1 MTDWLGSLAGCAGVT
16 LHLVQGWFLKANAK
30 FRASLTTRDAAL
42 LVTYYI
48 STSPEKQLSSIK
60 AEGSVRGRQA
70 IPLMN
75 GRFLLWAPIVR
86 KHKRFTLLQK
96 QIRSVASAPSALSL
110 GPRAEHGLYAEE
122 RWGRRGRR
130 SLCSCCL
137 QRSLAP
143 VKVGAGEE
151 QKKDVSHVQTD
162 LNIECHFF
170 CLQSLVNAFC
180 SPDTPHL
187 VPVLLHSDFTSIDER
202 PSSVLDT
209 LSSHLSVLSQ
219 WHTYCSLLKN
229 GHYLMSLYRP

>member
-1 MTDWLGSLAGCAGVT
+1 M
-16 LHLVQGWFLKANAK
+16 
-30 FRASLTTRDAAL
+30 
-42 LVTYYI
+42 
-48 STSPEKQLSSIK
+48 
-60 AEGSVRGRQA
+60 
-70 IPLMN
+70 
-75 GRFLLWAPIVR
+75 
-86 KHKRFTLLQK
+86 
-96 QIRSVASAPSALSL
+96 ASAPSALSL

-151 QKKDVSHVQTD
+151 QKKDVSHVQEVQCSGQTTDWICSLQALSD
-162 LNIECHFF
+162 LNIECHSF

-187 VPVLLHSDFTSIDER
+187 VPVRLHSDFTSIDER